1 MSPTSYQTAPPRVN
15 ETLTL
20 LVAGY
25 FVNNPANFFTLIDTR
40 SSDGYGLSPHRCVQF
55 SLKIETRF
63 DNTMPE
69 LPEVECVVRQLRRLI
84 TGKKIVHA
92 RLIRPG
98 LAPENP
104 PRQFASSISN
114 SSVESVGRRGKH
126 ILINLSNQRTLITH
140 LRMTGRFSYLD
151 EFADDPAHTHA
162 ILIFD
167 DGNRLVFDDQRHFGM
182 MMVVRSKNLNEV
194 KCLADLGPE
203 PFSEEFTVEYL
214 HRTLGRSSRQIKLV
228 LLDQTRVV
236 GLGNIYAS
244 EALHRSG
251 INPKTPANK
260 ISKRRIGPLHR
271 EIVAVLKEAIA
282 NDAQFDSESGDLDT
296 SYGRYETVSKVYDRE
311 GMPCLNCGTQ
321 IRRITQGARSTYY
334 CPRCQAR

>member
-1 MSPTSYQTAPPRVN
+1 
-15 ETLTL
+15 
-20 LVAGY
+20 
-25 FVNNPANFFTLIDTR
+25 
-40 SSDGYGLSPHRCVQF
+40 
-55 SLKIETRF
+55 
-63 DNTMPE
+63 MPE

-84 TGKKIVHA
+84 TGKNIVYA

-104 PRQFASSISN
+104 PRQFADWLRN
-114 SSVESVGRRGKH
+114 TSVESVGRRGKH

-151 EFADDPAHTHA
+151 ESADDPAHTHA
-162 ILIFD
+162 ILLFD
-167 DGNRLVFDDQRHFGM
+167 DGKKLVFDDQRHFGM
-182 MMVVRSKNLNEV
+182 MMVVRSKDLNEV
-194 KCLADLGPE
+194 RHLANLGPE
-203 PFSEEFTVEYL
+203 PFSDQFSVEYL
-214 HRTLGRSSRQIKLV
+214 HEVLGRSTRQIKLV

-244 EALHRSG
+244 EALHRAG
-251 INPKTPANK
+251 INPTIPANK
-260 ISKRRIGPLHR
+260 ITKRRIEPLHR
-271 EIVAVLKEAIA
+271 EIVAVLGEAIA

-311 GMPCLNCGTQ
+311 GLPCLKCGAQ
-321 IRRITQGARSTYY
+321 IRRITQGARSTYF